1 MVLQNIKL
9 YRLQRLNTFQRLNA
23 LSIQDPIPEH
33 KERCEG
39 ESEDSGGAASDSGF
53 SSASSLASS
62 RKSSASS
69 FCSSRK
75 SSASSISLSRK
86 SSSSSLSYSR
96 KSSASS
102 FCSSRR
108 SSSSSVGGPPSPD
121 DLAAAMSASEV
132 ALQHNNNAIN
142 NNNEAAATL
151 AAKPDPSADDLKLL
165 AALEEANRLIETDS
179 KSLNSLSTQ
188 SVGSAAGA
196 GHSRKSSDTSQISVA
211 SGGSSGSS
219 GAGSTGGSQLQ
230 DPEEDLWG
238 LWGRLVSDWDAWNKR
253 KCTQLKE
260 LVRKGIPHH
269 FRGITWQ
276 LLCNAHNSPEK
287 GKYAEYLR
295 TTSACEKVIRR
306 DIARTYPEHD
316 FFKEKDGLG
325 QESLFN
331 VMKAYSLHDREVGY
345 CQGSAFIVGLL
356 LMQMPEEE
364 AFAVLV
370 KLMQDYRMREMFKPS
385 MAELG
390 LCMYQLECL
399 IQEHLPDLHA
409 HFTSQS
415 FHTSMYASSWFLTV
429 FSTTLQQ
436 PLACRM
442 MDCFL
447 VDGVEV
453 IFRIALACLTLGK
466 EELFTMDMEGM
477 LKYFQRDLPAKFEAD
492 PEVYFSLAYS
502 LRYNPKK
509 MKKMEKEYTAMKTKE
524 QEELVELKRLRT
536 ENRLLRQRI
545 DCLEAES
552 SALADRLIRG
562 QVSRA
567 EEAEHNFAIK
577 RELAAL
583 RQHDGETMEQLVTAR
598 EKIRKLTGMIEENC
612 SSRESSLAE
621 LMVKEEELVQKEEL
635 VKCLQEEL
643 VQLTL
648 NTALPSQVRLKTA
661 EAEATIRDLRARIQ
675 ELEEEQKKMREAT
688 PDHSVAHL
696 QEELIAVRLRE
707 AEANLALK
715 DLRHRVQE
723 LTQLWTKHVQDQHGE
738 KSEAAKP
745 DVTSTPSKKL
755 GLFWDRSSEAAKL
768 EEELMTTKLHE
779 TAAVAELKEA
789 RLKVMELETAVQV
802 STNQMKRQEE
812 ENKRLQEALDA
823 AESNI
828 RTMQSQ
834 LGDHKR
840 KYTDLESQMKEEK
853 MLARIREAEKSQS
866 LAELTQ
872 KISSLEFKNQE
883 LVTEGEV
890 SRVGGSESDQVPRL
904 QDKVAELQAEI
915 ARLSAINRRLTRT
928 VSLQRLD
935 AVSGPESDVED
946 ADDYRLNLDD
956 AELKD
961 CGTVSLAV
969 AGRDRKISTVSTC
982 SERSVTPRERR
993 TSTSSERSITP
1004 PNRENITRKTS
1015 HTLAEAF
1022 LEQLPEVR
1030 HTQDD
1035 MDDLDAEEEEAAAP
1049 PMQNGSAP
1057 HLEMEAC

>member
-1 MVLQNIKL
+1 MASEGSGDGGDGGGEDRTMDNGSDDDDAFGMFGGYASRPRAQRSHSQVLVSGSHDFLSQVAAAAANFTSSSTS
-9 YRLQRLNTFQRLNA
+9 RLTVPGEDGRRR
-23 LSIQDPIPEH
+23 SRD
-33 KERCEG
+33 ERPR
-39 ESEDSGGAASDSGF
+39 SGGE
-53 SSASSLASS
+53 
-62 RKSSASS
+62 R
-69 FCSSRK
+69 
-75 SSASSISLSRK
+75 
-86 SSSSSLSYSR
+86 
-96 KSSASS
+96 
-102 FCSSRR
+102 RR
-108 SSSSSVGGPPSPD
+108 S
-121 DLAAAMSASEV
+121 LIAEV
-132 ALQHNNNAIN
+132 LVWGKNW
-142 NNNEAAATL
+142 
-151 AAKPDPSADDLKLL
+151 
-165 AALEEANRLIETDS
+165 LIETDS
-179 KSLNSLSTQ
+179 KSLNSLSAQ
-188 SVGSAAGA
+188 SVGSAPGA

-219 GAGSTGGSQLQ
+219 GGGSTGGSQLQ

-238 LWGRLVSDWDAWNKR
+238 LWGRLVNDWETWNKR
-253 KCTQLKE
+253 KSLQLKE

-276 LLCNAHNSPEK
+276 LLCSAHNSPEK

-415 FHTSMYASSWFLTV
+415 FHTSMYASSWFLTL
-429 FSTTLQQ
+429 FSTTLPQ
-436 PLACRM
+436 PLACRV

-466 EELFTMDMEGM
+466 EDLFCMDMEGM
-477 LKYFQRDLPAKFEAD
+477 LKYFQRDLPSKFEAD
-492 PEVYFSLAYS
+492 PEGYFSLAYS
-502 LRYNPKK
+502 LRYNIKK

-552 SALADRLIRG
+552 SALADRLIQG

-583 RQHDGETMEQLVTAR
+583 RQHDGETMEHLMEAR

-621 LMVKEEELVQKEEL
+621 LMVKEEELTQKEEL

-643 VQLTL
+643 V
-648 NTALPSQVRLKTA
+648 QVRLKTA

-675 ELEEEQKKMREAT
+675 ELEEEQKKLREAT
-688 PDHSVAHL
+688 PEHSVAHL

-723 LTQLWTKHVQDQHGE
+723 LTQLWTKHVQDQHGD

-755 GLFWDRSSEAAKL
+755 GLFWDRSNEAAKL

-823 AESNI
+823 AEANI

-890 SRVGGSESDQVPRL
+890 SRVGGSDSDQVPRL

-915 ARLSAINRRLTRT
+915 AHLTAINRRLTRT
-928 VSLQRLD
+928 VSMQRLD
-935 AVSGPESDVED
+935 IASGPESDVED
-946 ADDYRLNLDD
+946 TEEYRLCLEDD
-956 AELKD
+956 ESSPKKYDFLTKD
-961 CGTVSLAV
+961 ENGVFDHMREE
-969 AGRDRKISTVSTC
+969 GRVRIPSSGSDRSTPSP
-982 SERSVTPRERR
+982 SRE
-993 TSTSSERSITP
+993 P
-1004 PNRENITRKTS
+1004 LNRKTS
-1015 HTLAEAF
+1015 QTLADAF

-1030 HTQDD
+1030 VNDD
-1035 MDDLDAEEEEAAAP
+1035 AY
-1049 PMQNGSAP
+1049 QNGSATC
-1057 HLEMEAC
+1057 EEREAC

>member
-1 MVLQNIKL
+1 MLLQCVGMG
-9 YRLQRLNTFQRLNA
+9 A
-23 LSIQDPIPEH
+23 LAEEEEEESSS
-33 KERCEG
+33 EG
-39 ESEDSGGAASDSGF
+39 EGPRQVVWPRPTTSCGSWHSRDPSATSATASSSPSTRIRRLRKTTCDTIDENSNLECDGDSGVSGAASDSG
-53 SSASSLASS
+53 SSTSSSLASS
-62 RKSSASS
+62 RSSSRKSSASSICSSRKSSTSS

-75 SSASSISLSRK
+75 SSASS
-86 SSSSSLSYSR
+86 
-96 KSSASS
+96 
-102 FCSSRR
+102 
-108 SSSSSVGGPPSPD
+108 VGGGPPSPD
-121 DLAAAMSASEV
+121 AAAAMSESDLS
-132 ALQHNNNAIN
+132 LQHNNNNDDATTTTTT
-142 NNNEAAATL
+142 AAAGVT
-151 AAKPDPSADDLKLL
+151 KPDPSADDLKLL

-188 SVGSAAGA
+188 SVGSATGA

-219 GAGSTGGSQLQ
+219 GGGSTGGSQLQ

-238 LWGRLVSDWDAWNKR
+238 LWGRLVNDWETWNK
-253 KCTQLKE
+253 KKSLQLKE

-276 LLCNAHNSPEK
+276 LLCSAHNSPEK

-415 FHTSMYASSWFLTV
+415 FHTSMYASSWFLTL
-429 FSTTLQQ
+429 FSTTLPQ
-436 PLACRM
+436 PLACRV

-447 VDGVEV
+447 VDGLEV
-453 IFRIALACLTLGK
+453 IFRMALACLTLGK
-466 EELFTMDMEGM
+466 EDLFCMDMEGM

-492 PEVYFSLAYS
+492 PEGYFSLAYS
-502 LRYNPKK
+502 LRYNVKK

-552 SALADRLIRG
+552 SALADRLIQG

-583 RQHDGETMEQLVTAR
+583 RQHDGETMEHLMDAR

-621 LMVKEEELVQKEEL
+621 LMVKEEELRQKEEL

-643 VQLTL
+643 V
-648 NTALPSQVRLKTA
+648 QVRLKTA

-675 ELEEEQKKMREAT
+675 ELEEEQKKLREAT
-688 PDHSVAHL
+688 PEHSVAHL

-723 LTQLWTKHVQDQHGE
+723 LTQLWTKHVQDQHGD

-755 GLFWDRSSEAAKL
+755 GLFWDRSNEAAKL

-812 ENKRLQEALDA
+812 ENKRLQEALDS
-823 AESNI
+823 AEANI

-872 KISSLEFKNQE
+872 KISSLEYKNQE

-890 SRVGGSESDQVPRL
+890 SRVGGSDSDQVPRL
-904 QDKVAELQAEI
+904 QDKVAELQSEI
-915 ARLSAINRRLTRT
+915 ARLTAINRRLTRT
-928 VSLQRLD
+928 VSMQRLD
-935 AVSGPESDVED
+935 IVSGPESDVED
-946 ADDYRLNLDD
+946 TDEYRLYIEDSD
-956 AELKD
+956 SPPKKYD
-961 CGTVSLAV
+961 
-969 AGRDRKISTVSTC
+969 STTKEENGDIDYAREES
-982 SERSVTPRERR
+982 RERIPSIGSDR
-993 TSTSSERSITP
+993 STPSPS
-1004 PNRENITRKTS
+1004 RETVNRKTS
-1015 HTLAEAF
+1015 QTLAEAF

-1030 HTQDD
+1030 NCDD
-1035 MDDLDAEEEEAAAP
+1035 AY
-1049 PMQNGSAP
+1049 QNGSATQ
-1057 HLEMEAC
+1057 EEREAC

>member
-1 MVLQNIKL
+1 MVLQNLKL
-9 YRLQRLNTFQRLNA
+9 YRLQRLNTFQRLNFMA
-23 LSIQDPIPEH
+23 IQDPIPEH
-33 KERCEG
+33 KERCCIYHSGNIRCEG
-39 ESEDSGGAASDSGF
+39 DSGISGSTSESSSASGSLASSRK
-53 SSASSLASS
+53 SSASSFCAS

-75 SSASSISLSRK
+75 SST
-86 SSSSSLSYSR
+86 SSS
-96 KSSASS
+96 
-102 FCSSRR
+102 CSSRK
-108 SSSSSVGGPPSPD
+108 SSSSSVGGPPSPGTSPSSG
-121 DLAAAMSASEV
+121 AGAMSDSDVSLE
-132 ALQHNNNAIN
+132 QQTN
-142 NNNEAAATL
+142 NNNDDAN
-151 AAKPDPSADDLKLL
+151 KPDPSADDLKLL
-165 AALEEANRLIETDS
+165 AALEEANRRGAWSCEAQPSLGGSRVSRSFVKKKLIETDS

-188 SVGSAAGA
+188 SVGSAPGA

-219 GAGSTGGSQLQ
+219 GGGSTGGSQLQ

-238 LWGRLVSDWDAWNKR
+238 LWGRLVNDWETWNK
-253 KCTQLKE
+253 KKSMQMKE

-276 LLCNAHNSPEK
+276 LLCSAHNSPEK
-287 GKYAEYLR
+287 AKYAEYLR

-415 FHTSMYASSWFLTV
+415 FHTSMYASSWFLTL
-429 FSTTLQQ
+429 FSTTLPQ
-436 PLACRM
+436 PLACRV

-447 VDGVEV
+447 VDGLEV
-453 IFRIALACLTLGK
+453 IFRTALACLTLGK
-466 EELFTMDMEGM
+466 EDLFCMDMEGM
-477 LKYFQRDLPAKFEAD
+477 LKYFQRDLPAKFEGD
-492 PEVYFSLAYS
+492 PEGYFSLAYS
-502 LRYNPKK
+502 LRYNVKK

-552 SALADRLIRG
+552 SALADRLIQG

-583 RQHDGETMEQLVTAR
+583 RQHDGETMEALMDAR
-598 EKIRKLTGMIEENC
+598 DKIRKLTGMIEENC

-621 LMVKEEELVQKEEL
+621 LMVKEEELRQKEEL

-643 VQLTL
+643 V
-648 NTALPSQVRLKTA
+648 QVRLKTA

-675 ELEEEQKKMREAT
+675 ELEEEQKKLREAT
-688 PDHSVAHL
+688 PEHSVAHL

-723 LTQLWTKHVQDQHGE
+723 LTQLWTKHVQDQHGD

-755 GLFWDRSSEAAKL
+755 GLFWDRSHEAAKL

-823 AESNI
+823 AEANI

-872 KISSLEFKNQE
+872 KISSLEYKNQE

-890 SRVGGSESDQVPRL
+890 SRVGGSDSDQVPRL
-904 QDKVAELQAEI
+904 QDKVAELQSEI
-915 ARLSAINRRLTRT
+915 ARLTAINRRLTRT
-928 VSLQRLD
+928 VSMQRLD
-935 AVSGPESDVED
+935 FTSGPESDIED
-946 ADDYRLNLDD
+946 TEDYRLCLEDSDSSPKKYDYSIKGENGVV
-956 AELKD
+956 EH
-961 CGTVSLAV
+961 S
-969 AGRDRKISTVSTC
+969 RDERVRIPSTGSDRSTP
-982 SERSVTPRERR
+982 SPSRE
-993 TSTSSERSITP
+993 TA
-1004 PNRENITRKTS
+1004 NRKTS
-1015 HTLAEAF
+1015 QTLADAF

-1030 HTQDD
+1030 NWDD
-1035 MDDLDAEEEEAAAP
+1035 AY
-1049 PMQNGSAP
+1049 QNGSATC
-1057 HLEMEAC
+1057 EEREAY

>member
-33 KERCEG
+33 KERCCIYHSGNIRCEG
-39 ESEDSGGAASDSGF
+39 ESEDSAGAASDSGI

-86 SSSSSLSYSR
+86 SSSSSIGSSR

-108 SSSSSVGGPPSPD
+108 SSYSSVGGPPSPD

-132 ALQHNNNAIN
+132 ALQHNNNALN

-151 AAKPDPSADDLKLL
+151 ANKPDPSADDLKLL

-179 KSLNSLSTQ
+179 KSLNSL
-188 SVGSAAGA
+188 GSGQGA

-238 LWGRLVSDWDAWNKR
+238 LWGRLVNDWETWNKR
-253 KCTQLKE
+253 KSTQLKE

-276 LLCNAHNSPEK
+276 LLCSAHNSPEK
-287 GKYAEYLR
+287 ANYAEYLR

-306 DIARTYPEHD
+306 DMARTYPEHD

-415 FHTSMYASSWFLTV
+415 FHTSMYASSWFLTL

-466 EELFTMDMEGM
+466 EELFSMDMEGM

-492 PEVYFSLAYS
+492 PECYFSLAYS

-509 MKKMEKEYTAMKTKE
+509 MKKLEKEYTAMKTKE
-524 QEELVELKRLRT
+524 QEELVELKRMRT

-583 RQHDGETMEQLVTAR
+583 RQHDGETMEQLLTAR
-598 EKIRKLTGMIEENC
+598 DKIRKLTGMIEENC

-643 VQLTL
+643 V
-648 NTALPSQVRLKTA
+648 QVRLKTA

-823 AESNI
+823 AEANI

-935 AVSGPESDVED
+935 AISGPESDADD
-946 ADDYRLNLDD
+946 ADDYRLYLDD
-956 AELKD
+956 GELKE
-961 CGTVSLAV
+961 GGAAAVVAAAALA
-969 AGRDRKISTVSTC
+969 AA
-982 SERSVTPRERR
+982 EERERKASSSSELSITAKER
-993 TSTSSERSITP
+993 KVSTSSERSITP
-1004 PNRENITRKTS
+1004 PNRESITRKTS

-1022 LEQLPEVR
+1022 LEQLPEVK
-1030 HTQDD
+1030 TSP
-1035 MDDLDAEEEEAAAP
+1035 EEAPVTAL
-1049 PMQNGSAP
+1049 QNGSAP

>member
-1 MVLQNIKL
+1 MDGADLCPSIHHHFHVLSRCCIYHTGNIRCCIYHAATTL
-9 YRLQRLNTFQRLNA
+9 GCDGEVSNGIGLNSR
-23 LSIQDPIPEH
+23 
-33 KERCEG
+33 G
-39 ESEDSGGAASDSGF
+39 
-53 SSASSLASS
+53 SS
-62 RKSSASS
+62 R
-69 FCSSRK
+69 R
-75 SSASSISLSRK
+75 
-86 SSSSSLSYSR
+86 
-96 KSSASS
+96 SSASS

-108 SSSSSVGGPPSPD
+108 TSTSSASSSRKTSTSSASSSRKSSTSSTPASRKTSASSIPGSRKTSTSSDPPSRKSSTSSVGAPPSAD
-121 DLAAAMSASEV
+121 ALQAAMSAPDV
-132 ALQHNNNAIN
+132 VVN
-142 NNNEAAATL
+142 NNNNNNNNNNSTTGTTATTTT
-151 AAKPDPSADDLKLL
+151 ATSATTPTRADPSEEDLKLL
-165 AALEEANRLIETDS
+165 AALEEANRLIETDV

-188 SVGSAAGA
+188 SAGSAAGT

-211 SGGSSGSS
+211 SGGSGGSS
-219 GAGSTGGSQLQ
+219 GGGSTGGSSQLQ

-238 LWGRLVSDWDAWNKR
+238 LWGRMVNEWETWSKKR
-253 KCTQLKE
+253 TQQLKE
-260 LVRKGIPHH
+260 LVHRGIPHH
-269 FRGITWQ
+269 FRGISWQ
-276 LLCNAHNSPEK
+276 LLCSAHNSPDK
-287 GKYAEYLR
+287 AKYAEYLK

-370 KLMQDYRMREMFKPS
+370 KLMQDYRLREMFKPS

-415 FHTSMYASSWFLTV
+415 FHTSMYASSWFLTL
-429 FSTTLQQ
+429 FSTTLPQ
-436 PLACRM
+436 PLACRV

-447 VDGVEV
+447 IDGIEV
-453 IFRIALACLTLGK
+453 IFRIAVACLTLAK
-466 EELFTMDMEGM
+466 EDLFSMDMEGM

-492 PEVYFSLAYS
+492 PEGYFQLAYS
-502 LRYNPKK
+502 LRYNAKK
-509 MKKMEKEYTAMKTKE
+509 MKKLEKEYTAMKTKE
-524 QEELVELKRLRT
+524 QEELVELRRLRT

-552 SALADRLIRG
+552 SALADRLIQG

-583 RQHDGETMEQLVTAR
+583 RQHDGETMEALQDAR
-598 EKIRKLTGMIEENC
+598 DKIRKLTSMIDENC

-621 LMVKEEELVQKEEL
+621 LMVKEEQLTQKEEL

-643 VQLTL
+643 VQ
-648 NTALPSQVRLKTA
+648 VRLRTA
-661 EAEATIRDLRARIQ
+661 EAEATIRDLRAHIQ
-675 ELEEEQKKMREAT
+675 ELEEEQKKLREST

-723 LTQLWTKHVQDQHGE
+723 LTQIWTKHVQDQHGE
-738 KSEAAKP
+738 KGEAAKA
-745 DVTSTPSKKL
+745 DVTGTPSKKL
-755 GLFWDRSSEAAKL
+755 GLFWDRSNEAAKL
-768 EEELMTTKLHE
+768 EEELMTTKLNE

-802 STNQMKRQEE
+802 STNQMRRQEE
-812 ENKRLQEALDA
+812 ENKRLQESLDA
-823 AESNI
+823 AEAQI
-828 RTMQSQ
+828 KTLQSQ
-834 LGDHKR
+834 LNEHKR

-853 MLARIREAEKSQS
+853 MMARIREAEKSQS

-872 KISSLEFKNQE
+872 KISSLEYKNQE

-890 SRVGGSESDQVPRL
+890 SRVGSDSDQVPHL
-904 QDKVAELQAEI
+904 QDRVAELQSEI
-915 ARLSAINRRLTRT
+915 AHLTAVNRKLTKNM
-928 VSLQRLD
+928 SLQHLD
-935 AVSGPESDVED
+935 IGSGPESDLED
-946 ADDYRLNLDD
+946 TEDLRLKLDVNESSPKKLSLSSQYSGEDDD
-956 AELKD
+956 EEE
-961 CGTVSLAV
+961 
-969 AGRDRKISTVSTC
+969 GRGRHSS
-982 SERSVTPRERR
+982 SSSVVDGSRE
-993 TSTSSERSITP
+993 EV
-1004 PNRENITRKTS
+1004 TRKTS
-1015 HTLAEAF
+1015 QTLEDAF
-1022 LEQLPEVR
+1022 IEQLPEVKC
-1030 HTQDD
+1030 
-1035 MDDLDAEEEEAAAP
+1035 EEEP
-1049 PMQNGSAP
+1049 RCPNGSVS
-1057 HLEMEAC
+1057 HQEQRACV

>member
-1 MVLQNIKL
+1 MLVVVVVPLSYHEHQKRGVLAGSAKKKKAEEGDRRSRRRSRRRSLQKAAKMVLQNLKL
-9 YRLQRLNTFQRLNA
+9 YRLQRLNTFQRLH
-23 LSIQDPIPEH
+23 SMVIQEPIPEH
-33 KERCEG
+33 KERCE
-39 ESEDSGGAASDSGF
+39 SDSGISGAAS
-53 SSASSLASS
+53 ASSSVNSSRSSS

-69 FCSSRK
+69 LCSSRK
-75 SSASSISLSRK
+75 SSTSSIGS
-86 SSSSSLSYSR
+86 SR
-96 KSSASS
+96 KSSA
-102 FCSSRR
+102 
-108 SSSSSVGGPPSPD
+108 SSVGGPPSPD
-121 DLAAAMSASEV
+121 ALTAAMSAPDV
-132 ALQHNNNAIN
+132 APLQHNNNN
-142 NNNEAAATL
+142 NNNDDAAAPK
-151 AAKPDPSADDLKLL
+151 ADPSSDDLKLL
-165 AALEEANRLIETDS
+165 AALEEANRIIETDS

-188 SVGSAAGA
+188 SVGSATGA

-211 SGGSSGSS
+211 SGGSGGSGGSS
-219 GAGSTGGSQLQ
+219 GGGSTGVSQLQ

-238 LWGRLVSDWDAWNKR
+238 LWGRLVNDWETWNK
-253 KCTQLKE
+253 KKSLQLKE
-260 LVRKGIPHH
+260 LVHKGIPHH

-276 LLCNAHNSPEK
+276 LLCSAHNSPEK

-370 KLMQDYRMREMFKPS
+370 KLMQEYRMREMFKPS

-415 FHTSMYASSWFLTV
+415 FHTSMYASSWFLTL
-429 FSTTLQQ
+429 FSTTLPQ
-436 PLACRM
+436 PLACRV

-453 IFRIALACLTLGK
+453 IFRVALSCLTLSK
-466 EELFTMDMEGM
+466 EDLFCMDMEGM
-477 LKYFQRDLPAKFEAD
+477 LKYFQRDLPTKFEAD
-492 PEVYFSLAYS
+492 PECYFSLAYS
-502 LRYNPKK
+502 LRYNVKK

-552 SALADRLIRG
+552 SALADRLIQG

-583 RQHDGETMEQLVTAR
+583 RQHDGETMEHLMDAR

-612 SSRESSLAE
+612 ESRESSLAE
-621 LMVKEEELVQKEEL
+621 LMIKEEELRQKEEL

-643 VQLTL
+643 VQ
-648 NTALPSQVRLKTA
+648 VRLKTA
-661 EAEATIRDLRARIQ
+661 EAEALIRDLRARIQ
-675 ELEEEQKKMREAT
+675 ELEEEQKKLREAT

-723 LTQLWTKHVQDQHGE
+723 LTQLWTKHVQDQHGD
-738 KSEAAKP
+738 KSEAAKA
-745 DVTSTPSKKL
+745 DATSTPSKKL
-755 GLFWDRSSEAAKL
+755 GLFWDRSNDAAKL

-812 ENKRLQEALDA
+812 ENKRLQETLDS

-853 MLARIREAEKSQS
+853 MLARIREAEKSQN

-872 KISSLEFKNQE
+872 KISSLEYKNQE

-904 QDKVAELQAEI
+904 QDKVADLKSEI
-915 ARLSAINRRLTRT
+915 ARLTAINRRLTRT
-928 VSLQRLD
+928 VSIQRLD
-935 AVSGPESDVED
+935 IVSGPESDGED
-946 ADDYRLNLDD
+946 AEDLRLHFDAGMTSPPKKLDFPTKEENGLDYCKESRVRLSSSGSDRSTPSPSR
-956 AELKD
+956 E
-961 CGTVSLAV
+961 V
-969 AGRDRKISTVSTC
+969 AGR
-982 SERSVTPRERR
+982 
-993 TSTSSERSITP
+993 
-1004 PNRENITRKTS
+1004 KTS
-1015 HTLAEAF
+1015 QTLADAF
-1022 LEQLPEVR
+1022 LEQLPEFR
-1030 HTQDD
+1030 NSDD
-1035 MDDLDAEEEEAAAP
+1035 AY
-1049 PMQNGSAP
+1049 QNGYAS
-1057 HLEMEAC
+1057 HDNEGDAC

>member
-1 MVLQNIKL
+1 
-9 YRLQRLNTFQRLNA
+9 
-23 LSIQDPIPEH
+23 
-33 KERCEG
+33 
-39 ESEDSGGAASDSGF
+39 
-53 SSASSLASS
+53 
-62 RKSSASS
+62 
-69 FCSSRK
+69 
-75 SSASSISLSRK
+75 
-86 SSSSSLSYSR
+86 
-96 KSSASS
+96 
-102 FCSSRR
+102 
-108 SSSSSVGGPPSPD
+108 
-121 DLAAAMSASEV
+121 
-132 ALQHNNNAIN
+132 
-142 NNNEAAATL
+142 
-151 AAKPDPSADDLKLL
+151 
-165 AALEEANRLIETDS
+165 
-179 KSLNSLSTQ
+179 
-188 SVGSAAGA
+188 
-196 GHSRKSSDTSQISVA
+196 ISVA

-219 GAGSTGGSQLQ
+219 GGGSTGGSQLQ

-238 LWGRLVSDWDAWNKR
+238 LWGRL
-253 KCTQLKE
+253 E

-276 LLCNAHNSPEK
+276 LLCSAHNSPEK

-415 FHTSMYASSWFLTV
+415 FHTSMYASSWFLTL
-429 FSTTLQQ
+429 FSTTLPQ
-436 PLACRM
+436 PLACRV

-447 VDGVEV
+447 VDGLEV
-453 IFRIALACLTLGK
+453 IFRMALACLTLGK
-466 EELFTMDMEGM
+466 EDLFCMDMEGM

-492 PEVYFSLAYS
+492 PEGYFSLAYS
-502 LRYNPKK
+502 LRYNVKK

-552 SALADRLIRG
+552 SALADRLIQG

-583 RQHDGETMEQLVTAR
+583 RQHDGETMEHLMDAR

-621 LMVKEEELVQKEEL
+621 LMVKEEELRQKEEL

-643 VQLTL
+643 VQ
-648 NTALPSQVRLKTA
+648 TA

-675 ELEEEQKKMREAT
+675 ELEEEQKKLREAT
-688 PDHSVAHL
+688 PEHSVAHL

-723 LTQLWTKHVQDQHGE
+723 LTQLWTKHVQ
-738 KSEAAKP
+738 
-745 DVTSTPSKKL
+745 L
-755 GLFWDRSSEAAKL
+755 GLFWDRSNEAAKL

-789 RLKVMELETAVQV
+789 RLK
-802 STNQMKRQEE
+802 MKRQEE
-812 ENKRLQEALDA
+812 ENKRLQEALDS
-823 AESNI
+823 AEANI

-872 KISSLEFKNQE
+872 KISSLEYKNQE

-890 SRVGGSESDQVPRL
+890 SRVGGSDSDQVPRL
-904 QDKVAELQAEI
+904 QDKVAELQSEI
-915 ARLSAINRRLTRT
+915 ARLTAINRRLTRT
-928 VSLQRLD
+928 VSMQRLD
-935 AVSGPESDVED
+935 IVSGPESDVED
-946 ADDYRLNLDD
+946 TDEYRLYIEDSD
-956 AELKD
+956 SPPKKYD
-961 CGTVSLAV
+961 
-969 AGRDRKISTVSTC
+969 STTKEENGDIDYAREES
-982 SERSVTPRERR
+982 RERIPSIGSDR
-993 TSTSSERSITP
+993 STPSPS
-1004 PNRENITRKTS
+1004 RETVNRKTS
-1015 HTLAEAF
+1015 QTLAEAF

-1030 HTQDD
+1030 NCDD
-1035 MDDLDAEEEEAAAP
+1035 AY
-1049 PMQNGSAP
+1049 QNGSATQ
-1057 HLEMEAC
+1057 EEREAC

>member
-1 MVLQNIKL
+1 MDTSDDDDAFGVSGGYASRPRCQRSLSQVAESGLQDL
-9 YRLQRLNTFQRLNA
+9 LNA
-23 LSIQDPIPEH
+23 ASSP
-33 KERCEG
+33 RRRRSG
-39 ESEDSGGAASDSGF
+39 EDRTTRGSSGSGSGGGSG
-53 SSASSLASS
+53 SGSGGGSGSGSGS
-62 RKSSASS
+62 GGTGER
-69 FCSSRK
+69 
-75 SSASSISLSRK
+75 
-86 SSSSSLSYSR
+86 
-96 KSSASS
+96 
-102 FCSSRR
+102 RR
-108 SSSSSVGGPPSPD
+108 S
-121 DLAAAMSASEV
+121 LIAEV
-132 ALQHNNNAIN
+132 LVWGKNW
-142 NNNEAAATL
+142 
-151 AAKPDPSADDLKLL
+151 
-165 AALEEANRLIETDS
+165 LIETDA
-179 KSLNSLSTQ
+179 KSLSLSTQ
-188 SVGSAAGA
+188 SVGSATGA

-238 LWGRLVSDWDAWNKR
+238 LWGRLVNDWETWNKR
-253 KCTQLKE
+253 KNTQLKE

-276 LLCNAHNSPEK
+276 LLCSAHNSPEK

-370 KLMQDYRMREMFKPS
+370 KLMQDYRLREMFKPS

-415 FHTSMYASSWFLTV
+415 FHTSMYASSWFLTL
-429 FSTTLQQ
+429 FSTTLPQ
-436 PLACRM
+436 PLACRV

-447 VDGVEV
+447 VDGLEV
-453 IFRIALACLTLGK
+453 IFRTALACLTLGK
-466 EELFTMDMEGM
+466 EDLFCMDMEGM
-477 LKYFQRDLPAKFEAD
+477 LKYFQRDLPAKFEND
-492 PEVYFSLAYS
+492 PECYFNLAYS
-502 LRYNPKK
+502 LRYNIKK

-552 SALADRLIRG
+552 SALADRLIQG

-583 RQHDGETMEQLVTAR
+583 RQHDGETMEHLSIAR
-598 EKIRKLTGMIEENC
+598 DKIRKLTGMIEENC
-612 SSRESSLAE
+612 SSRDSSLAE
-621 LMVKEEELVQKEEL
+621 LMVKEEELAQKEEL

-643 VQLTL
+643 VQ
-648 NTALPSQVRLKTA
+648 VRLKTA
-661 EAEATIRDLRARIQ
+661 EAEAIIRDLRARIQ
-675 ELEEEQKKMREAT
+675 ELEEEQKKLREAT
-688 PDHSVAHL
+688 PEHSVAHL

-738 KSEAAKP
+738 RNEAAKS
-745 DVTSTPSKKL
+745 DATSTPSKKL
-755 GLFWDRSSEAAKL
+755 GLFWDRSNEAAKL

-823 AESNI
+823 AEANI

-834 LGDHKR
+834 MADSKR
-840 KYTDLESQMKEEK
+840 KCDDLASQMKEEK
-853 MLARIREAEKSQS
+853 MMARIREAEKSQN

-890 SRVGGSESDQVPRL
+890 SRVGASDGEQVPRL

-915 ARLSAINRRLTRT
+915 ARLLAINRRLTRT
-928 VSLQRLD
+928 VSMQRLD
-935 AVSGPESDVED
+935 AVSGGESDIED
-946 ADDYRLNLDD
+946 TDEYRLYLDD
-956 AELKD
+956 TDIKRTSEN
-961 CGTVSLAV
+961 GT
-969 AGRDRKISTVSTC
+969 
-982 SERSVTPRERR
+982 PERR
-993 TSTSSERSITP
+993 ESTSNHLEIDTRSRVSSTGSEYSVSP
-1004 PNRENITRKTS
+1004 PARELAKRKTS
-1015 HTLAEAF
+1015 QTLADAF
-1022 LEQLPEVR
+1022 LEQLPEVI
-1030 HTQDD
+1030 TGEDGY
-1035 MDDLDAEEEEAAAP
+1035 
-1049 PMQNGSAP
+1049 QNGSAT
-1057 HLEMEAC
+1057 HEEREIC

>member
-1 MVLQNIKL
+1 MDV
-9 YRLQRLNTFQRLNA
+9 
-23 LSIQDPIPEH
+23 SDD
-33 KERCEG
+33 
-39 ESEDSGGAASDSGF
+39 EDAFGVSGGYASRPRPERSLSQVAALDLHDLPSPHILTTPTVLL
-53 SSASSLASS
+53 SSPREDRR
-62 RKSSASS
+62 RKSGEE
-69 FCSSRK
+69 
-75 SSASSISLSRK
+75 LSRPGQGQ
-86 SSSSSLSYSR
+86 LYVPAPGGGER
-96 KSSASS
+96 
-102 FCSSRR
+102 RR
-108 SSSSSVGGPPSPD
+108 S
-121 DLAAAMSASEV
+121 LIAEV
-132 ALQHNNNAIN
+132 LVWG
-142 NNNEAAATL
+142 
-151 AAKPDPSADDLKLL
+151 KSW
-165 AALEEANRLIETDS
+165 LIETDV

-188 SVGSAAGA
+188 SVGSGSGSGQGA

-219 GAGSTGGSQLQ
+219 GAGSTGCSQLQ

-238 LWGRLVSDWDAWNKR
+238 LWGRLVNDWETWNKR
-253 KCTQLKE
+253 KSTQLKE

-276 LLCNAHNSPEK
+276 LLCSAHNSPEK

-453 IFRIALACLTLGK
+453 IFRIAVACLTLGK
-466 EELFTMDMEGM
+466 EELFAMDMEGM
-477 LKYFQRDLPAKFEAD
+477 LKYFQRDLPAKVEAD
-492 PEVYFSLAYS
+492 PEVYFNLAYS
-502 LRYNPKK
+502 LRYNTKK
-509 MKKMEKEYTAMKTKE
+509 MKKLEKEYTAMKTKE

-583 RQHDGETMEQLVTAR
+583 RQHDGETNEQLVTAR
-598 EKIRKLTGMIEENC
+598 DKIRKLTGMIEENC
-612 SSRESSLAE
+612 SSRDSSLAE

-643 VQLTL
+643 V
-648 NTALPSQVRLKTA
+648 QVRLKTA

-812 ENKRLQEALDA
+812 ENKRLQDKLDTAEA
-823 AESNI
+823 NI

-840 KYTDLESQMKEEK
+840 KYTDLQGQASMKEEK
-853 MLARIREAEKSQS
+853 MLSRIREAEKSQS

-935 AVSGPESDVED
+935 FISGPESEADD
-946 ADDYRLNLDD
+946 ADDYRLYLDD
-956 AELKD
+956 IEQSEGGAMALTAEE
-961 CGTVSLAV
+961 
-969 AGRDRKISTVSTC
+969 RRERKASSG
-982 SERSVTPRERR
+982 SELSVTPKERK
-993 TSTSSERSITP
+993 TSESSERSITP
-1004 PNRENITRKTS
+1004 PKRENITRKTS

-1030 HTQDD
+1030 HSP
-1035 MDDLDAEEEEAAAP
+1035 EEASATT
-1049 PMQNGSAP
+1049 MQNGSAP
-1057 HLEMEAC
+1057 HLEMEAWR

>member
-1 MVLQNIKL
+1 MDASDDDDAFGV
-9 YRLQRLNTFQRLNA
+9 
-23 LSIQDPIPEH
+23 
-33 KERCEG
+33 
-39 ESEDSGGAASDSGF
+39 SGGYASRPRPGRSMSQVVASGLHDLPSPHVLTTPTVLL
-53 SSASSLASS
+53 SSPKEDRR
-62 RKSSASS
+62 RKRSGEERPRAGVGE
-69 FCSSRK
+69 R
-75 SSASSISLSRK
+75 
-86 SSSSSLSYSR
+86 
-96 KSSASS
+96 
-102 FCSSRR
+102 RR
-108 SSSSSVGGPPSPD
+108 S
-121 DLAAAMSASEV
+121 L
-132 ALQHNNNAIN
+132 I
-142 NNNEAAATL
+142 
-151 AAKPDPSADDLKLL
+151 ADVLVWGKSW
-165 AALEEANRLIETDS
+165 LIETDV
-179 KSLNSLSTQ
+179 KATLSTA
-188 SVGSAAGA
+188 SVGSAPGA

-238 LWGRLVSDWDAWNKR
+238 LWGRLVNDWETWNKR
-253 KCTQLKE
+253 KSTQLKE

-276 LLCNAHNSPEK
+276 LLCSAHNSPEK
-287 GKYAEYLR
+287 AKYAEYLR

-306 DIARTYPEHD
+306 DIARTYPEHE

-415 FHTSMYASSWFLTV
+415 FHTSMYASSWFLTL

-436 PLACRM
+436 PLSCRM

-466 EELFTMDMEGM
+466 GELFSMDMEGM

-492 PEVYFSLAYS
+492 PECYFSLAYS

-509 MKKMEKEYTAMKTKE
+509 MKKLEKEYTAMKTKE

-598 EKIRKLTGMIEENC
+598 DKIRKLTGMIEENC

-643 VQLTL
+643 VQ
-648 NTALPSQVRLKTA
+648 VRLKTA

-675 ELEEEQKKMREAT
+675 ELEEEQKKIREAT

-723 LTQLWTKHVQDQHGE
+723 LTQLWTKHVQDQHGD

-755 GLFWDRSSEAAKL
+755 GLFWDRSGEAAKL

-823 AESNI
+823 AEANI

-935 AVSGPESDVED
+935 AISGPESDADD
-946 ADDYRLNLDD
+946 ADDYRLDLDD
-956 AELKD
+956 TELKEV
-961 CGTVSLAV
+961 GAAAAAAAAAV
-969 AGRDRKISTVSTC
+969 AAAAAEERERKASSSSELSITPKERKI
-982 SERSVTPRERR
+982 
-993 TSTSSERSITP
+993 STSSERSITP

-1015 HTLAEAF
+1015 QTLAEAF
-1022 LEQLPEVR
+1022 LEQLPEVKPS
-1030 HTQDD
+1030 QDD
-1035 MDDLDAEEEEAAAP
+1035 ATMTAL
-1049 PMQNGSAP
+1049 QNGSAP

>member
-1 MVLQNIKL
+1 MVLQNLKL
-9 YRLQRLNTFQRLNA
+9 YRLQRLNTFQRLN
-23 LSIQDPIPEH
+23 SITIQDPIPEH
-33 KERCEG
+33 KERCCIYHSG
-39 ESEDSGGAASDSGF
+39 NIRCESDSGYSGGASGT
-53 SSASSLASS
+53 SSASSSVSSSRSSS

-75 SSASSISLSRK
+75 SSTSSICS
-86 SSSSSLSYSR
+86 SR
-96 KSSASS
+96 KSSA
-102 FCSSRR
+102 
-108 SSSSSVGGPPSPD
+108 SSVGGPPSPD
-121 DLAAAMSASEV
+121 AIAAAMSVPDV
-132 ALQHNNNAIN
+132 ALN
-142 NNNEAAATL
+142 NNNNNNTTIPEGT
-151 AAKPDPSADDLKLL
+151 KPDPSDDDLKLL
-165 AALEEANRLIETDS
+165 AALEEANRLIESDS

-188 SVGSAAGA
+188 SVGSAPGA

-211 SGGSSGSS
+211 SGGSGGSS
-219 GAGSTGGSQLQ
+219 GGGSTGGGSTGGTASQ

-238 LWGRLVSDWDAWNKR
+238 QWGRLVNDWETWQK
-253 KCTQLKE
+253 KKSLQLKE

-276 LLCNAHNSPEK
+276 LLCSAHNSPEK

-415 FHTSMYASSWFLTV
+415 FHTSMYASSWFLTL
-429 FSTTLQQ
+429 FSTTLPQ
-436 PLACRM
+436 PLACRV
-442 MDCFL
+442 MDSFL
-447 VDGVEV
+447 VDGIEV

-466 EELFTMDMEGM
+466 EDLFCMDMEGM

-492 PEVYFSLAYS
+492 PETYFSLAYS

-552 SALADRLIRG
+552 SALADRLIQG

-583 RQHDGETMEQLVTAR
+583 RQHDGETMEHLRDAR
-598 EKIRKLTGMIEENC
+598 DKIRKLTGMIEENY
-612 SSRESSLAE
+612 SSHESSMAE
-621 LMVKEEELVQKEEL
+621 LMIKEEELTQKEEL

-643 VQLTL
+643 V
-648 NTALPSQVRLKTA
+648 QVRLKTA

-675 ELEEEQKKMREAT
+675 ELEEEQKKLREAT

-723 LTQLWTKHVQDQHGE
+723 LTQLWTKHVQDQHGD
-738 KSEAAKP
+738 KSEAAKA
-745 DVTSTPSKKL
+745 DATSTPSKKL
-755 GLFWDRSSEAAKL
+755 GGLFWDRSNEAAKL

-812 ENKRLQEALDA
+812 ENKRLQESLDT
-823 AESNI
+823 AEATI

-834 LGDHKR
+834 LGEHKR

-872 KISSLEFKNQE
+872 KISSLEYKNQE

-890 SRVGGSESDQVPRL
+890 SRVSGSESDQVPRL
-904 QDKVAELQAEI
+904 QDKVAELKSEI
-915 ARLSAINRRLTRT
+915 ARLTAINRRLTRT
-928 VSLQRLD
+928 VSMQRLD
-935 AVSGPESDVED
+935 IVSGPESDAED
-946 ADDYRLNLDD
+946 TEDLRLNLD
-956 AELKD
+956 E
-961 CGTVSLAV
+961 VESLPK
-969 AGRDRKISTVSTC
+969 RD
-982 SERSVTPRERR
+982 SVTREENGHIDYLCEEGRVR
-993 TSTSSERSITP
+993 IPSVTSDRSTP
-1004 PNRENITRKTS
+1004 SPTRETVGRKKS
-1015 HTLAEAF
+1015 QTLADAF

-1030 HTQDD
+1030 NCDD
-1035 MDDLDAEEEEAAAP
+1035 AY
-1049 PMQNGSAP
+1049 QNGSAT
-1057 HLEMEAC
+1057 HEEREAC

>member
-1 MVLQNIKL
+1 MEAVVGNILEVNKQVGVCLHNNSALGYDDSTSVSPSPSNSSLSSSSSTSSSCSTSSSSTTTHEYYVLCYDEAKENDDEGDTDCDLDDVGSLDDI
-9 YRLQRLNTFQRLNA
+9 LNA
-23 LSIQDPIPEH
+23 VSNLRASNKIPV
-33 KERCEG
+33 KARSSSNSNSNSNGVAGGSSSGCGLRGRFRAVTGERCCIYHSGNIRCCIYHQEFEEG
-39 ESEDSGGAASDSGF
+39 CEGDSGISGAASGT
-53 SSASSLASS
+53 SSASSSVNSSRSSS

-69 FCSSRK
+69 ICSSRKSSTSSICSSRK
-75 SSASSISLSRK
+75 SSASS
-86 SSSSSLSYSR
+86 
-96 KSSASS
+96 
-102 FCSSRR
+102 
-108 SSSSSVGGPPSPD
+108 VGGPPSPD
-121 DLAAAMSASEV
+121 ALTAAMSAPDV
-132 ALQHNNNAIN
+132 VLHHHNNNN
-142 NNNEAAATL
+142 NNNNTTTTTTTTTTAATQG
-151 AAKPDPSADDLKLL
+151 AETKADPSSDDLKLL
-165 AALEEANRLIETDS
+165 AALEEANRIIETDS

-188 SVGSAAGA
+188 SVGSAPGA

-211 SGGSSGSS
+211 SGGSGGSGGSS
-219 GAGSTGGSQLQ
+219 GGGSTGGSQLQ

-238 LWGRLVSDWDAWNKR
+238 LWGRLVNDWETWNK
-253 KCTQLKE
+253 KKSLQLKE

-276 LLCNAHNSPEK
+276 LLCSAHNSPEK

-370 KLMQDYRMREMFKPS
+370 KLMQEYRMREMFKPS

-415 FHTSMYASSWFLTV
+415 FHTSMYASSWFLTL
-429 FSTTLQQ
+429 FSTTLPQ
-436 PLACRM
+436 PLACRV

-453 IFRIALACLTLGK
+453 IFRVALACLTLSK
-466 EELFTMDMEGM
+466 EDLFCMDMEGM

-492 PEVYFSLAYS
+492 PECYFSLAYS
-502 LRYNPKK
+502 LRYNAKK

-552 SALADRLIRG
+552 SALADRLIQG

-583 RQHDGETMEQLVTAR
+583 RQHDGETMEHLMDAR

-621 LMVKEEELVQKEEL
+621 LMIKEEELRQKEEL

-643 VQLTL
+643 VQ
-648 NTALPSQVRLKTA
+648 VRLKTA
-661 EAEATIRDLRARIQ
+661 EAEALIRDLRARIQ

-723 LTQLWTKHVQDQHGE
+723 LTQLWTKHVQDHHGD
-738 KSEAAKP
+738 KSEAAKA
-745 DVTSTPSKKL
+745 DATSTPSKKL
-755 GLFWDRSSEAAKL
+755 GLFWDRSNDAAKL

-823 AESNI
+823 AEANI

-890 SRVGGSESDQVPRL
+890 SRVGGSDSDQVPRL
-904 QDKVAELQAEI
+904 QDKI
-915 ARLSAINRRLTRT
+915 
-928 VSLQRLD
+928 
-935 AVSGPESDVED
+935 
-946 ADDYRLNLDD
+946 
-956 AELKD
+956 AELK
-961 CGTVSLAV
+961 
-969 AGRDRKISTVSTC
+969 
-982 SERSVTPRERR
+982 SEQTE
-993 TSTSSERSITP
+993 
-1004 PNRENITRKTS
+1004 K
-1015 HTLAEAF
+1015 
-1022 LEQLPEVR
+1022 
-1030 HTQDD
+1030 
-1035 MDDLDAEEEEAAAP
+1035 
-1049 PMQNGSAP
+1049 
-1057 HLEMEAC
+1057 